1 MLHIHV
7 FNAHFE
13 ETARFDPAL
22 PIRDHNG
29 ASARPSTG
37 GASAADVA
45 CPLCGRAVERP
56 ARLRDGSLALAE
68 CDDCDLYFEAPARAI
83 PERWQATPGTGNAA
97 AG

>member
-13 ETARFDPAL
+13 EAARFHLAL
-22 PIRDHNG
+22 PIQGDKET
-29 ASARPSTG
+29 STRPSKSG
-37 GASAADVA
+37 SSVAAVA
-45 CPLCGRAVERP
+45 CPLCGRAVPHP

-68 CDDCDLYFEAPARAI
+68 CEDCDLYFEAPARAL
-83 PERWQATPGTGNAA
+83 PERWQATPGAGNAA